1 MTDFVASTNL
11 PTFSPLIAGRPH
23 INPVT
28 ALADG
33 AELLRR
39 YSVLVERFIKAG
51 WSVDFER
58 EGTQPWLVLTAPS
71 GMEHAEAVEQGAAL
85 AGDMAKRFYGAF
97 EEAPTRS

>member
-1 MTDFVASTNL
+1 MSDFVASTNL

-23 INPVT
+23 VNPVT

-33 AELLRR
+33 AELLKR
-39 YSVLVERFIKAG
+39 YAALVERFIHAG

-58 EGTQPWLVLTAPS
+58 ENTQPWLVLTAPS
-71 GMEHAEAVEQGAAL
+71 GLDHAEAAEQGAAL

-97 EEAPTRS
+97 DAAPVSS